1 MLISRHIKNVFEE
14 GELSADSTVA
24 FLQQFKQKIVG
35 MRKENPPQEAFLSV
49 QEKV

>member
-1 MLISRHIKNVFEE
+1 MCSRR

-24 FLQQFKQKIVG
+24 FFATVQTEDSRNAE
-35 MRKENPPQEAFLSV
+35 RKSPQEAFLSV